1 MKHFEAKNI
10 PVKHMKFPDRTTI
23 IGQMIDSY
31 LRKSQELSDE
41 SIHLLFS
48 ANRWEFRNQ
57 MEKLLNSGTTL
68 VVDRYS
74 FSGIAY
80 TTVKGKSFEWCKFPE
95 RGLVKPDLV
104 LYLKTSVNSLENR
117 EDFGSEIY
125 EKSDIQKKVAKIFEE
140 FCENDSEYWRKIDGG
155 RTIEAVKEDI
165 VKEVE
170 QVLENVKDSP
180 IELLWPMN

>member
-68 VVDRYS
+68 IVDRYS

-80 TTVKGKSFEWCKFPE
+80 TAVKGKSFEWCKTPE

-104 LYLKTSVNSLENR
+104 FYLKTTVKSLENR
-117 EDFGSEIY
+117 DDFGTEIY
-125 EKSDIQKKVAKIFEE
+125 EKGDIQKKVAKIFEE
-140 FCENDSEYWRKIDGG
+140 FCEKDADYWRLIDGG

-165 VKEVE
+165 VKEADR
-170 QVLENVKDSP
+170 VLENVKGSP
-180 IELLWPMN
+180 VELLWPID